1 MCASVNHC
9 NACINGRYTTDLI
22 DLYLY
27 AIDNLRDKLSNN
39 NCFTLPE
46 CRSNFS
52 QSPTLPSS
60 SNYCWENFCAKM
72 PDSYAPRVI
81 IFIFHESN
89 YSNLLNFSHWTY
101 KLIPPPTPPPI
112 PAKDYI
118 GFEPILAPKSYY
130 QIFGK

>member
-1 MCASVNHC
+1 MCASVNLC

-52 QSPTLPSS
+52 QSPNCLLLLIIVEKTFARKCQIPTLLVL
-60 SNYCWENFCAKM
+60 FF
-72 PDSYAPRVI
+72 SYFTNQTI
-81 IFIFHESN
+81 QIC
-89 YSNLLNFSHWTY
+89 
-101 KLIPPPTPPPI
+101 LISLI
-112 PAKDYI
+112 KHI
-118 GFEPILAPKSYY
+118 S
-130 QIFGK
+130 